1 MFFLTETIANIL
13 VHGLVEG
20 ETSYLRKSK
29 FSIITLLMLAI
40 NLLELTP
47 LMLSSTFRYFSKLK
61 VLRSLT
67 LVELRYQVDW

>member
-29 FSIITLLMLAI
+29 FSIIKLLMLAI

-67 LVELRYQVDW
+67 LVELR

>member
-29 FSIITLLMLAI
+29 FSIVKLLMLAI

>member
-29 FSIITLLMLAI
+29 FSIVKLLMLAI

-67 LVELRYQVDW
+67 LVELR